1 VPGVLDRLEP
11 QKYDNIVLVAS
22 EFLAEGDQADAATV
36 ATFLMLSKSLP
47 EEGPRPDVLVELMDE
62 ENRFLFA
69 GQRDD
74 VIVSAT
80 TASYLLSQVSLRR
93 ELAAVYAELCRPRG
107 GQLTLQPAAK
117 YAPDEAVRFGDLE
130 RAASAHGEIA
140 VGIRHGGRLALN
152 PDREIE
158 WRLEPGD
165 QLLVLPP
172 ARSPRRTSQIE
183 TEPR

>member
-11 QKYDNIVLVAS
+11 QRYDNIVLVAS

-36 ATFLMLSKSLP
+36 TTFLMLSGLLP

-62 ENRFLFA
+62 ENRFLFPS
-69 GQRDD
+69 QRED

-117 YAPDEAVRFGDLE
+117 YAPDAATHFEDLE
-130 RAASAHGEIA
+130 KAASARGEIA
-140 VGIRHGGRLALN
+140 VGIRHGGRIALN
-152 PDREIE
+152 PDREVV
-158 WRLEPGD
+158 WSLEPGD

-172 ARSPRRTSQIE
+172 ARSARGSTQEIRS
-183 TEPR
+183 

>member
-1 VPGVLDRLEP
+1 MPGVLDRLEP
-11 QKYDNIVLVAS
+11 QNYDNIVLVAS

-36 ATFLMLSKSLP
+36 TTFLMLNGLLS

-62 ENRFLFA
+62 ENRFLFS

-117 YAPDEAVRFGDLE
+117 YTPDAATRFGDLE
-130 RAASAHGEIA
+130 RAASARGEIA
-140 VGIRHGGRLALN
+140 VGIRHGGRLAMN
-152 PDREIE
+152 PDREVE

-172 ARSPRRTSQIE
+172 ASSSKGTS
-183 TEPR
+183 

>member
-1 VPGVLDRLEP
+1 VV
-11 QKYDNIVLVAS
+11 VAS
-22 EFLAEGDQADAATV
+22 EFLAEGDQADAAT
-36 ATFLMLSKSLP
+36 ASTFLMLSGLLS

-117 YAPDEAVRFGDLE
+117 YAPDAAARFEDLE
-130 RAASAHGEIA
+130 RAAFARGEI
-140 VGIRHGGRLALN
+140 VIGIRHAGRLALN
-152 PDREIE
+152 PDREVE

-172 ARSPRRTSQIE
+172 ARSSKGTS
-183 TEPR
+183 